1 MIKKSKIN
9 DEYIVYN
16 PHNFK
21 LHTHTRH
28 KRIAIIIKNNVEHH
42 RIPKTTD
49 LRLLYSHIRVTKNKN
64 YIRQIEERI
73 ACLTGKSVGMETPA

>member
-1 MIKKSKIN
+1 MN

-28 KRIAIIIKNNVEHH
+28 KRIAIVIKSNVEHH
-42 RIPKTTD
+42 RVPKSKD
-49 LRLLYSHIRVTKNKN
+49 LRMLYSHIRVTTNKS
-64 YIRQIEERI
+64 YIRLIEERI
-73 ACLTGKSVGMETPA
+73 AILTGQAKGYDTPA